1 MVGDYMV
8 MGLSKNKVILDTS
21 ALLLMSEGYNFFDK
35 VEREFGNVEYIVPK
49 SVVSEMNKLS
59 KENLKHKKS
68 LNLFMRLLDTYNMRI
83 IETGNTYADK
93 DLLEMDGSLFVTTDF
108 ELAKKLKDQGKKVLV
123 LKQNRYYD
131 FYWGG

>member
-21 ALLLMSEGYNFFDK
+21 ALLLLSEGYNFFDK
-35 VEREFGNVEYIVPK
+35 VEREFGNVEYVVPK

-108 ELAKKLKDQGKKVLV
+108 ELAKKLKDQSKKVLV

-131 FYWGG
+131 FY

>member
-21 ALLLMSEGYNFFDK
+21 ALLLLSEGYNFFDK

-59 KENLKHKKS
+59 RENLKHKKS

-108 ELAKKLKDQGKKVLV
+108 ELAKKLKDQSKKVLV

-131 FYWGG
+131 FY

>member
-21 ALLLMSEGYNFFDK
+21 ALLLLSEGYNFFDK

-59 KENLKHKKS
+59 RENLKHKKS

-108 ELAKKLKDQGKKVLV
+108 ELAKKLKDQGKKIFV
-123 LKQNRYYD
+123 LKHNKFYDYY
-131 FYWGG
+131 

>member
-131 FYWGG
+131 FY